1 MTWQY
6 TIEWHDTSRSL
17 IADNSKSG
25 GHTSGLINSNSKSIV
40 MVGSKPRSQSEK
52 QLISVQAWTS
62 NSTAEHGDPAKIIL
76 SAQVLKGDSP
86 VIGAKVMATVTL
98 ESTNNGTVVTL
109 PPIRLHDNG
118 YGGKT
123 AQFRPYDMCSM
134 GHNNGTFLTA

>member
-17 IADNSKSG
+17 IADNSKI
-25 GHTSGLINSNSKSIV
+25 GHHGLINSNSKSIV
-40 MVGSKPRSQSEK
+40 MVASKPRSQSEK

-118 YGGKT
+118 YGGKNTYT
-123 AQFRPYDMCSM
+123 AQFKTC
-134 GHNNGTFLTA
+134 H

>member
-17 IADNSKSG
+17 IADNSKSS
-25 GHTSGLINSNSKSIV
+25 GHGIVNSNSKSIV
-40 MVGSKPRSQSEK
+40 MVASKPRSQSEK

-118 YGGKT
+118 YGGKNTYT
-123 AQFRPYDMCSM
+123 AQSKTCD
-134 GHNNGTFLTA
+134 